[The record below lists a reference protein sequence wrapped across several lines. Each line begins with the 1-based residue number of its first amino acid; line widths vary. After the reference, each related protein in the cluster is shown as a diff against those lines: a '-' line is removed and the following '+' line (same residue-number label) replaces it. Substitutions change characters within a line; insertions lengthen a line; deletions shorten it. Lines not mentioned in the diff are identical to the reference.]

1 MEAAGMAEGEYELSG
16 RRVRLKNGSVRLPG
30 STLVGSAL
38 TMDRA
43 VRNAV
48 EFMGAPLQDAV
59 RMASETPAEILGVSG
74 KGRIR
79 PEADAD
85 LVILGTEHTVEE
97 TIVAGEAIYHG
108 GGSHVR

>member
-1 MEAAGMAEGEYELSG
+1 
-16 RRVRLKNGSVRLPG
+16 
-30 STLVGSAL
+30 
-38 TMDRA
+38 
-43 VRNAV
+43 
-48 EFMGAPLQDAV
+48 
-59 RMASETPAEILGVSG
+59 MASETPAEILGVSG

-79 PEADAD
+79 PGADAD